1 MTSATQCE
9 RVVEADALNA
19 VADIAQRYN
28 LGQNLLVVCDDATWV
43 AAGQQ
48 LQTILGNDYQ
58 VMPHSI
64 GRAPHAKLSHVEP
77 IVISAQAHD
86 IGSLVAVGSGTVNDI
101 TKYAAHQLGCDYI
114 CVATAASMNGYSS
127 ATASLEVDYVKHSF
141 VAKPP
146 KAVVADLRIIA
157 SAPRRLARAGLGDT
171 LCRSTVAADRY
182 ISHVV
187 LGTPFEREI
196 FEKLRQ
202 HEPWLLAN
210 IALLKE
216 GSMEYMHYLMHA
228 LLDAGDA
235 MTQVQSSVVASQ
247 GEHMIAHTLE
257 MLYGKELRETLHGEM
272 IAVTATAMAQLQH
285 KILLGQ
291 PTLRHHP
298 REESHFTRFFGGT
311 AGKALAKR
319 YENKLLPADQ
329 VDAMNEKFQRDWME
343 IKSELMAMIVPAN
356 GLERAYKEAGL
367 ATTSHGVGLMSER
380 FNSAMAYAYMSR
392 ERFTFL
398 DLAAMNGRRVS

>member
-1 MTSATQCE
+1 MSATQCE

-19 VADIAQRYN
+19 VADVARRHH
-28 LGQNLLVVCDDATWV
+28 LGPNLLLVCDDATWV

-48 LQTILGNDYQ
+48 LQTALSSEYQ

-64 GRAPHAKLSHVEP
+64 GRAPYAKLSHVEP
-77 IVISAQAHD
+77 IVISAKAHA
-86 IGSLVAVGSGTVNDI
+86 IGSLVAIGSGTVNDI

-146 KAVVADLRIIA
+146 KAVVADLRVIA
-157 SAPRRLARAGLGDT
+157 AAPRRLARAGLGDT

-182 ISHVV
+182 LSHVV
-187 LGTPFEREI
+187 LDTPFERAV
-196 FEKLRQ
+196 FEKLRE
-202 HEPWLLAN
+202 HEAWLLAN
-210 IALLKE
+210 VALLKE
-216 GSMEYMHYLMHA
+216 GAIEYMRYLMHA

-257 MLYGKELRETLHGEM
+257 MLYGNELRETLHGEM
-272 IAVTATAMAQLQH
+272 IAVTTTAMAHLQH
-285 KILLGQ
+285 KMLLSQ
-291 PTLRHHP
+291 PALRHHP
-298 REESHFTRFFGGT
+298 REDDYFTRFFGSS
-311 AGKALAKR
+311 AGKTLAKR
-319 YENKLLPADQ
+319 YANKLIPADR
-329 VDAMNEKFQRDWME
+329 VEALNEKFQRNWPD
-343 IKSELMAMIVPAN
+343 IKAELLAMIVPAN
-356 GLERAYKEAGL
+356 GIERAYKEAGL
-367 ATTSHGVGLMSER
+367 ATTPQGLGLMTER
-380 FNSAMAYAYMSR
+380 FNSALAYAYMSR

-398 DLAAMNGRRVS
+398 DLAAMNARRVS